1 MLVRKMMKSAVL
13 PLSAMAYPA
22 LLLAQTTMP
31 EMPGSPPEVP
41 GAPRPG
47 ESPMTPSPGV
57 PSPPDNPTSPQ
68 PLPETPATPSP
79 AETPMPSTPATPADP
94 ANPSMQTPASPAM
107 PAAPPAGESGM
118 AGQGG
123 IRWAP
128 LAQVPA
134 PAPQA
139 VYPPCTREVQ
149 DQCTNTRKGTD
160 APRRKRPT
168 RR

>member
-1 MLVRKMMKSAVL
+1 
-13 PLSAMAYPA
+13 
-22 LLLAQTTMP
+22 
-31 EMPGSPPEVP
+31 
-41 GAPRPG
+41 
-47 ESPMTPSPGV
+47 
-57 PSPPDNPTSPQ
+57 
-68 PLPETPATPSP
+68 
-79 AETPMPSTPATPADP
+79 
-94 ANPSMQTPASPAM
+94 
-107 PAAPPAGESGM
+107 M

-128 LAQVPA
+128 LTQVPA

-160 APRRKRPT
+160 TPRRKRPT